1 MGEHTTYLEW
11 LDQELEGTLPAEA
24 AGQLADHLAEC
35 AGCRHERRHLVRLH
49 EALDEATIPLR
60 EGFHAGVM
68 AALPAAPWQRATRRR
83 GSYRLAAALLV
94 ALAGLS
100 AALLALAGAEVAPG
114 APLAAAASA
123 VVDLLAVSLVAGAG
137 LLAASWS
144 GVGLAV
150 GEIFSA
156 SPGIL
161 VGCALLLTFL
171 VLLLA
176 TMVRRPRTAA
186 ARSPRHD

>member
-11 LDQELEGTLPAEA
+11 LDQEADGTLPADDA
-24 AGQLADHLAEC
+24 ARLADHLGEC
-35 AGCRHERRHLVRLH
+35 AACREERQHLVRLH
-49 EALDEATIPLR
+49 EVLDEAVMPPR
-60 EGFHAGVM
+60 AGFRADVM
-68 AALPAAPWQRATRRR
+68 AALPVPPWQKTARRW
-83 GSYRLAAALLV
+83 GSYRLAAGLLV

-100 AALLALAGAEVAPG
+100 ALLLALAGAEAVPG
-114 APLAAAASA
+114 APLASAASA
-123 VVDLLAVSLVAGAG
+123 LVDLVAVSLVAGAG

-186 ARSPRHD
+186 VRGRRDG